1 MTSLDRTYRKYF
13 LLALAPVV
21 LSVAGGVIFSEFVI
35 HAVRTSVALNGLIIG
50 TAIAGVALILMRL
63 SAVRCEWQAV
73 ERFEQGLPPTAVEQ
87 HQKQFAVLRLLDHL
101 EHLRKQG
108 CASSA
113 DQPHVQEAL
122 DEMHRVLESRQE
134 PAQYTVGLLI
144 ALGLLG
150 TFIGL
155 LETLLAV
162 GNLIGGFA
170 NVDPSANL
178 DQELAKLVG
187 NLKYPLTAMGT
198 AFSASMFGLL
208 FSLMLGL
215 MMLPIRSFQTEFQR
229 HVRTVADG
237 ALSIAQLPTV
247 GAIEATD
254 GLMWTHRV
262 AELQNMQ
269 LALRTELSQCVRL
282 SLSNEERYARVVAGL
297 EQVVDVAMRSDRQVN
312 EIAESLSQ
320 FPSLVSAI
328 DAAGISA
335 IQLIEDFRYEQREA
349 GRQRDSLSKELLQQT
364 LAFAQQVDR
373 THAEQAN
380 LAYQSLS
387 EILDQRLASIEAQTM
402 RSDEVQ
408 RAAFAHLD
416 AQDRMFSAFLETSAA
431 SLSAIRHLRDAS
443 EAQAQNLSSIK
454 DLLLKSS
461 REAQL
466 FADRIQAAATA
477 SRPELVEGILA
488 HEIQTAADRIEREV
502 RVGVS
507 AILALQR
514 KSMDKA

>member
-1 MTSLDRTYRKYF
+1 MTSLHRTFRKYL
-13 LLALAPVV
+13 LLALTPVV
-21 LSVAGGVIFSEFVI
+21 LAVVGGFIFREFVV
-35 HAVRTSVALNGLIIG
+35 HAVLTSIALNGLIIG
-50 TAIAGVALILMRL
+50 TAVAGVALVLMRWG
-63 SAVRCEWQAV
+63 AIRREWLAIA
-73 ERFEQGLPPTAVEQ
+73 RFEEGFSPAVVKQ
-87 HQKQFAVLRLLDHL
+87 HEKQFAVLRLLDHL
-101 EHLRKQG
+101 DRVRKPD
-108 CASSA
+108 SPLSI
-113 DQPHVQEAL
+113 DQSHVQEAL
-122 DEMHRVLESRQE
+122 DDMHRVLESRQE

-215 MMLPIRSFQTEFQR
+215 MMLPIRSFQTAFER
-229 HVRTVADG
+229 HVRTVADE
-237 ALSIAQLPTV
+237 ALASADLP
-247 GAIEATD
+247 EAGGVDVTD
-254 GLMWTHRV
+254 GLLWTHRV

-269 LALRTELSQCVRL
+269 FALRGELSQCVRL
-282 SLSNEERYARVVAGL
+282 CLSNEERQAKVLSGL
-297 EQVVDVAMRSDRQVN
+297 EQAVDVAIRSDRKVN
-312 EIAESLSQ
+312 EIAESLSRL
-320 FPSLVSAI
+320 PSLVVAI
-328 DAAGISA
+328 EGAGKAAIR
-335 IQLIEDFRYEQREA
+335 LIEDFRYEQREA

-364 LAFAQQVDR
+364 LALAQQVDR
-373 THAEQAN
+373 THAEQAK

-387 EILDQRLASIEAQTM
+387 ELLDQRLSSIEAQTI
-402 RSDEVQ
+402 RSYEAQ

-416 AQDRMFSAFLETSAA
+416 AQDRMFSAFLEAGAA
-431 SLSAIRHLRDAS
+431 SVSASRHLREAS
-443 EAQAQNLSSIK
+443 ELQTQTLSSIK
-454 DLLLKSS
+454 DILSRSS

-466 FADRIQAAATA
+466 LADRIGASAT
-477 SRPELVEGILA
+477 SSPSESVEGILA
-488 HEIQTAADRIEREV
+488 HEIHTAADRIEREV

-514 KSMDKA
+514 KSLDQA